1 MTVYACLNCGQL
13 YPGVSSHVCPT
24 CGGTFGIPGGI
35 QFERKLNEPD
45 QPGIWHYRH
54 SFGLPDSA
62 PSLSLGEGATPL
74 IAAEIANR
82 LVWLKLESA
91 NPTGS
96 YKDRLAAVMVSLLA
110 AYEVRAAVED
120 SSGNAGAA
128 FAAYAARAGIQARVY
143 VPSSAAGPK
152 LAQIE
157 RFGVEVVPVPGPRQ
171 EAANAVLAEAAHGS
185 VYASHAYLPHGLAGI
200 ATIAYEL
207 IEQLGQVP
215 GTVVAPVGHGGLLLG
230 IVLGFQALLAAG
242 EIKSLPQFVGVQAAE
257 NAPLWAA
264 AKGQNYRAGST
275 IAGGIAVSEP
285 VRAPE
290 LLDLYRQGAVDLVT
304 VPEDE
309 IRAGQQALARQGI
322 DAEPTSA
329 VVVDACRQLF
339 ARGESHSGGPVAAV
353 VSGHGLKG

>member
-1 MTVYACLNCGQL
+1 
-13 YPGVSSHVCPT
+13 
-24 CGGTFGIPGGI
+24 
-35 QFERKLNEPD
+35 
-45 QPGIWHYRH
+45 
-54 SFGLPDSA
+54 
-62 PSLSLGEGATPL
+62 
-74 IAAEIANR
+74 
-82 LVWLKLESA
+82 
-91 NPTGS
+91 
-96 YKDRLAAVMVSLLA
+96 
-110 AYEVRAAVED
+110 
-120 SSGNAGAA
+120 
-128 FAAYAARAGIQARVY
+128 VY